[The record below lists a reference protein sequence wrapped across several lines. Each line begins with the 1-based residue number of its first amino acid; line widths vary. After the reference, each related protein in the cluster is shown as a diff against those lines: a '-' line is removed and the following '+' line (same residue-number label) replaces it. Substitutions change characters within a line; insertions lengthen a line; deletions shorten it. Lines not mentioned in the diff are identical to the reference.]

1 MSAHELSLAGAAVTA
16 WVSAAFL
23 AGSRERLAPER
34 ILLALWALGVVA
46 IVGGRTHF
54 LLNMVARGLIV
65 DPVETLRFWKGL
77 HAPGAILAVA
87 VAIPFV
93 LRVLRLPFWRT
104 LDVVVPS
111 MLLGVGVARVG
122 CFLNGCCFGR
132 LCDAF
137 YCVRFPD
144 GSAAFSFQ
152 QARKLVASTDA
163 WSLPIHPFA
172 LYLAAAAILGAAL
185 GVWVRERRAYA
196 GQAALVAL
204 AAYLLGAAL
213 LEPLRE
219 NYYATEL
226 SWAGHL
232 QFTWLAWGMAVAGL
246 VGVALGE
253 AWLRPRGP
261 RCSAEWVRS
270 TRI

>member
-1 MSAHELSLAGAAVTA
+1 MSAHELSLVGAALTA

-23 AGSRERLAPER
+23 ARAKERLAPGR
-34 ILLALWALGVVA
+34 VLLALWGLGVVA

-54 LLNMVARGLIV
+54 VLNMAARGLV
-65 DPVETLRFWKGL
+65 FDASEMVRFWKGL

-87 VAIPFV
+87 ISMPFV
-93 LRVLRLPFWRT
+93 LRALRLPLWRT
-104 LDVVVPS
+104 LDILVPS
-111 MLLGVGVARVG
+111 MMLGVAVARFG
-122 CFLNGCCFGR
+122 CYLNGCCFGR
-132 LCDAF
+132 LCDAV
-137 YCVRFPD
+137 YCVRFPH

-172 LYLAAAAILGAAL
+172 LYLSAAALLAAAL
-185 GVWVRERRAYA
+185 GVGLRDRRAYA

-204 AAYLLGAAL
+204 ATYLVTAAM

-219 NYYATEL
+219 NYYAAEL
-226 SWAGHL
+226 SWAGRL
-232 QFTWLAWGMAVAGL
+232 QFEWLAWAMAVAGL
-246 VGVALGE
+246 VGIVLGE
-253 AWLRPRGP
+253 ALLRPRL
-261 RCSAEWVRS
+261 RNSSDWVHP